1 MPSRFD
7 YNEKKVNSL
16 NFYKISYTVSP
27 RKILAKKTD
36 GIDLFKVLLA
46 ELSARLPHD
55 RIIRL
60 EQGYNTLD
68 LLVCTPSATSESA
81 LDTIND
87 AIAQEK
93 DTGDITMSLCELS
106 LAEAL
111 SEKQL
116 DDDAK
121 AYLTAL
127 SNGETPPPATKTP
140 TAEASPDTSAKAATI
155 EKEDPFK
162 KVESL
167 VAMEELKAWA
177 KEQKLLAEKTTNKTL
192 LSQTLLGLSYLVSV
206 NPGNGCTTML
216 QSMGDVLAHVLG
228 KSKAALSEFTVSPD
242 TEAKD
247 YNVDKI
253 CKEISFRDSKGE
265 TLQVVALHVD
275 KLQNNM
281 HITAWRALLDQ
292 IWESRRNAIF
302 IFVLPYLENSVLFEM
317 HKKIEDVL
325 PNKLLTEKPLS
336 NPDYLRFFELYFK
349 KFEMTLSE
357 EAKLSLPKKLAEE
370 KSDGRFYGINTIH
383 KICDEIL
390 YSKLKRAATSDSE
403 SLSVVSDAD
412 IQSVMLLP
420 ALTGEKSKSG
430 IEQLDALVS
439 LQNVKTLIKEILAT
453 VKMQRHMNAG
463 HHNSMHMM
471 FSGAPGTGKTV
482 VARILGEILREEG
495 ILSVGGFYEVTR
507 KDLVG
512 QYIGHTA
519 PKTAEICQ
527 AAYGSVL
534 FIDEAYMLDGG
545 GQNDY
550 GKEAISTLIA
560 EMENKRD
567 DFVVIFAGYEK
578 ELEQL
583 LQLNPGLRDRI
594 PYKVPFVSYNRA
606 ELEQI
611 FYKMLPDKFG
621 YNDEFKA
628 EAHSFFEN
636 LSDAIMQNPNF
647 SNARFV
653 RNLVERV
660 ISKAALRM
668 QMQQEYEAVPQ
679 LVKSDF
685 TLAAADAEFKQLNAK
700 KASSNRIGFTI

>member
-1 MPSRFD
+1 M
-7 YNEKKVNSL
+7 NI
-16 NFYKISYTVSP
+16 YKASYTLSP
-27 RKILAKKTD
+27 RKILSKKTD
-36 GIDLFKVLLA
+36 GIDLLKMVLS

-55 RIIRL
+55 RIL
-60 EQGYNTLD
+60 LAEQNYNGIHLIICTTATLSQD
-68 LLVCTPSATSESA
+68 E
-81 LDTIND
+81 LDAINE

-93 DTGDITMSLCELS
+93 DTGSIAMSISEIS
-106 LAEAL
+106 PADAL
-111 SEKQL
+111 SEEQL
-116 DDDAK
+116 SAEDK
-121 AYLTAL
+121 AYLSAL
-127 SNGETPPPATKTP
+127 LNGETPPPAPETP
-140 TAEASPDTSAKAATI
+140 EVKPSESNSKKEPRTTDETSAPTENPF
-155 EKEDPFK
+155 EKINA
-162 KVESL
+162 L
-167 VAMEELKAWA
+167 IAMEELKTWA
-177 KEQKLLAEKTTNKTL
+177 HEIKLLAEKTSNKTL
-192 LSQTLLGLSYLVSV
+192 LNETLLGLSYLVSV

-216 QSMGDVLAHVLG
+216 QIMGDVLAHVL
-228 KSKAALSEFTVSPD
+228 SKTKATLSEYTISPD

-253 CKEISFRDSKGE
+253 CKEISYRDSKGD
-265 TLQVVALHVD
+265 TLHVVALHVD

-281 HITAWRALLDQ
+281 HITAWRALLAQ
-292 IWESRRNAIF
+292 IWESRRNAVF
-302 IFVLPYLENSVLFEM
+302 IFVLPYLESSVLLEM

-325 PNKLLTEKPLS
+325 PNKLLIEKPLS
-336 NPDYLRFFELYFK
+336 NQDYLRFFEVYFE
-349 KFEMTLSE
+349 KFDITISD
-357 EAKLSLPKKLAEE
+357 EAKLALPQKLAEE

-390 YSKLKRAATSDSE
+390 YSKLKRAATSETE
-403 SLSVVSDAD
+403 SLSVVTDD
-412 IQSVMLLP
+412 DVKSVMFRPSLIG
-420 ALTGEKSKSG
+420 ATGKSG
-430 IEQLDALVS
+430 MEQLDDLVS
-439 LQNVKTLIKEILAT
+439 LDNVKTLIKEILAT
-453 VKMQRHMNAG
+453 VKMQRHMNTG

-512 QYIGHTA
+512 QYVGHTA
-519 PKTAEICQ
+519 PKTAEVCQ

-567 DFVVIFAGYEK
+567 DFVVIFAGYDK

-594 PYKVPFVSYNRA
+594 PYKVPFISYNRA

-611 FYKMLPDKFG
+611 FYKMLPEKFE
-621 YNDEFKA
+621 YNEEFKA

-636 LSDAIMQNPNF
+636 LSEDIMQNPNF

-668 QMQQEYEAVPQ
+668 QMLQKYENTPQ

-685 TLAAADAEFKQLNAK
+685 TLAASDAEFSQLNK
-700 KASSNRIGFTI
+700 KKSTSTRIGFVF